1 MKTSALTRRH
11 LLAAGISAAGLSLG
25 GALWARHRQAAVSPP
40 TEFEFCVLAPLQVH
54 DPASGLGLLQA
65 RPIPVDARCP
75 VCGMFPARTP
85 EWAAQVIFDDG
96 ATQFFDS
103 PVSMLIYLMDV
114 GRFAR
119 GRRGTE
125 VAARLVRDSRG
136 SRAQPGDWIEAMQ
149 AVFVMGS
156 NALGPMRTGNLPAF
170 ANQASARDFARQRGG
185 QCVEFTQIPPA
196 LIRQLDAR
204 SHLGH

>member
-1 MKTSALTRRH
+1 METPVLTRRR
-11 LLAAGISAAGLSLG
+11 LLAAGISAAGLTLG
-25 GALWARHRQAAVSPP
+25 AALWVRHRQAAASPP
-40 TEFEFCVLAPLQVH
+40 NEFEFCVLAPLQVN

-65 RPIPVDARCP
+65 RPIPADARCP

-119 GRRGTE
+119 GRRDTE

-136 SRAQPGDWIEAMQ
+136 SRAQPGDWIDAMR

-170 ANQASARDFARQRGG
+170 ANQAAARDFARRRGG